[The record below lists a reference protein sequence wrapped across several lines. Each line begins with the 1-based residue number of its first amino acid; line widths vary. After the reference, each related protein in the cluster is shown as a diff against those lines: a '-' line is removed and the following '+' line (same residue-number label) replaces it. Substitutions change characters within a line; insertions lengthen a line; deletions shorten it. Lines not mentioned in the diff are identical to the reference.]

1 MRKDIKI
8 SDDLRISLVEENN
21 VSILS
26 LMIQTEYRETKSV
39 NLINDEITDLREFL
53 NKELELEKDWL
64 ICKKQSIY

>member
-53 NKELELEKDWL
+53 NKELELEKD
-64 ICKKQSIY
+64 